1 MGGKGRGK
9 TGHGKTWKKPSQEE
23 EKAKRTYLAA
33 VKPEWALA
41 KNSLRPYASED
52 SSPFFTG
59 GKSDTKYWELGR
71 IREAMAADTAELAN
85 RLGIAL
91 SESGGT
97 ICMGA
102 DVLKTFASGEEGLEK
117 LGFRGAATLLGG
129 DGGLRDAA
137 NVLNKYGTPV
147 ARGAP
152 ELRLAAETLLD
163 FLEDDPAGK
172 AKTFQRVA
180 RSAAKLY
187 LLAVDLLQ
195 WLAAA
200 EDKKKW
206 AAKFE
211 DGEDLQPRA
220 VQAWLAKPKDRAKLL
235 AALVASHEAQV
246 KTQKANAR
254 GSSESDEAAQE
265 ESATSSSN
273 SKAKKDKKKKKKSKK
288 DKKNKQKK
296 AVEARKSSEDG
307 GEGTSKAEKQKKKRK
322 RTQSKKSKKR
332 SSSSSSSSSPSKET
346 ALLAELE
353 EAAPDPALIRW
364 RERDMALALAG
375 ADQLAT
381 QPITAETLDQLKGL
395 FALVPDEVQTCQGL
409 RKIKAAVE
417 AMGKA
422 PARAAL
428 NKIAGRV
435 REVAEVAEALHA
447 AHAPESRPSD

>member
-1 MGGKGRGK
+1 M
-9 TGHGKTWKKPSQEE
+9 
-23 EKAKRTYLAA
+23 
-33 VKPEWALA
+33 
-41 KNSLRPYASED
+41 
-52 SSPFFTG
+52 
-59 GKSDTKYWELGR
+59 
-71 IREAMAADTAELAN
+71 
-85 RLGIAL
+85 
-91 SESGGT
+91 
-97 ICMGA
+97 
-102 DVLKTFASGEEGLEK
+102 
-117 LGFRGAATLLGG
+117 
-129 DGGLRDAA
+129 
-137 NVLNKYGTPV
+137 

-322 RTQSKKSKKR
+322 RTEAKKSKKR
-332 SSSSSSSSSPSKET
+332 
-346 ALLAELE
+346 
-353 EAAPDPALIRW
+353 
-364 RERDMALALAG
+364 
-375 ADQLAT
+375 
-381 QPITAETLDQLKGL
+381 L

-428 NKIAGRV
+428 NKIADRV

>member
-9 TGHGKTWKKPSQEE
+9 TGHGKAWKKPSQEE

-129 DGGLRDAA
+129 GGGLRDAA

-273 SKAKKDKKKKKKSKK
+273 SKAKKGKKKKKKSKK

-296 AVEARKSSEDG
+296 AAEAKGKSSEDG
-307 GEGTSKAEKQKKKRK
+307 GEGTSKAEKKKKRK
-322 RTQSKKSKKR
+322 RTEAKKSKKR

-353 EAAPDPALIRW
+353 EAAPDPALICW
-364 RERDMALALAG
+364 RESDVALALAG

-395 FALVPDEVQTCQGL
+395 FALIPDEVQTSKGL
-409 RKIKAAVE
+409 RKIQAAVK

-435 REVAEVAEALHA
+435 REVAEAAEALHA

>member
-9 TGHGKTWKKPSQEE
+9 TGHGKAWKKPSQEE

-296 AVEARKSSEDG
+296 AAEAKGKSSEDG
-307 GEGTSKAEKQKKKRK
+307 GEGTSKAEKKKKRK
-322 RTQSKKSKKR
+322 RTEAKKSKKR

-353 EAAPDPALIRW
+353 EAAPDPALICW
-364 RERDMALALAG
+364 RESDVALALAG

-395 FALVPDEVQTCQGL
+395 FALIPDEVQTSKGL
-409 RKIKAAVE
+409 RKIQAAVK

-428 NKIAGRV
+428 NKIAGRA
-435 REVAEVAEALHA
+435 REVAEAAEALHA

>member
-1 MGGKGRGK
+1 M
-9 TGHGKTWKKPSQEE
+9 
-23 EKAKRTYLAA
+23 
-33 VKPEWALA
+33 
-41 KNSLRPYASED
+41 
-52 SSPFFTG
+52 
-59 GKSDTKYWELGR
+59 
-71 IREAMAADTAELAN
+71 
-85 RLGIAL
+85 
-91 SESGGT
+91 
-97 ICMGA
+97 
-102 DVLKTFASGEEGLEK
+102 
-117 LGFRGAATLLGG
+117 
-129 DGGLRDAA
+129 
-137 NVLNKYGTPV
+137 

-322 RTQSKKSKKR
+322 RTEAKKSKKR

-364 RERDMALALAG
+364 RESDVALALAG
-375 ADQLAT
+375 VDQLAT

-428 NKIAGRV
+428 NKIADRV

>member
-1 MGGKGRGK
+1 M
-9 TGHGKTWKKPSQEE
+9 
-23 EKAKRTYLAA
+23 
-33 VKPEWALA
+33 
-41 KNSLRPYASED
+41 
-52 SSPFFTG
+52 
-59 GKSDTKYWELGR
+59 
-71 IREAMAADTAELAN
+71 
-85 RLGIAL
+85 
-91 SESGGT
+91 
-97 ICMGA
+97 
-102 DVLKTFASGEEGLEK
+102 
-117 LGFRGAATLLGG
+117 
-129 DGGLRDAA
+129 
-137 NVLNKYGTPV
+137 

-187 LLAVDLLQ
+187 LLAVDR
-195 WLAAA
+195 LAAA

-296 AVEARKSSEDG
+296 AVEAKGKSSEDG

-322 RTQSKKSKKR
+322 RTEAKKSKKR

-364 RERDMALALAG
+364 RESDVALALAG

-428 NKIAGRV
+428 NKIAGKV
-435 REVAEVAEALHA
+435 REVAEVAEVLHA